1 MGALIGGIITE
12 AATLI
17 TAYYVLDQQ
26 QQAFN
31 QQQIT
36 EQKNIAQALYID
48 ICAVEE
54 LFNHSLNTTNPN
66 DYFTVNLS
74 DYYSDSGLYYVFN
87 KDILKFNAE
96 TSNDLYDFYFLRIKS
111 CLKRW
116 KESNSNRQN
125 LYWECM
131 C

>member
-36 EQKNIAQALYID
+36 EQKNIAQAHYID

-54 LFNHSLNTTNPN
+54 LFNHSLNTTNSN
-66 DYFTVNLS
+66 DYYTVNFFIIIPIAAYIMYL
-74 DYYSDSGLYYVFN
+74 
-87 KDILKFNAE
+87 I
-96 TSNDLYDFYFLRIKS
+96 RIF
-111 CLKRW
+111 
-116 KESNSNRQN
+116 QN
-125 LYWECM
+125 LMPKHQTIYTIFIVM
-131 C
+131 S